1 MEGKGNI
8 NAVVSILRKV
18 TRIVKVAPFAL
29 VFMYMCAM
37 IGYLFCSDTVAV
49 TLDTLFYVSPLVVIF
64 LWTLSKALKMCNW
77 HRLECALPLIPQ
89 LPILVDDYINQF
101 DYAGTIVNIS
111 VVGLLF
117 LLSLL
122 NAYFVFIKPQNE
134 TSNS

>member
-8 NAVVSILRKV
+8 SAVVSILRNT
-18 TRIVKVAPFAL
+18 TRIVKIAPFAL
-29 VFMYMCAM
+29 VTMYMVAM
-37 IGYLFCSDTVAV
+37 VGYLFFSETVAV
-49 TLDTLFYVSPLVVIF
+49 TLDTLFYVSPLVVIL
-64 LWTLSKALKMCNW
+64 LWMLSKALKMCNW

-101 DYAGTIVNIS
+101 NYAGTIVNIS

-122 NAYFVFIKPQNE
+122 NAYFVFIKPRNE
-134 TSNS
+134 ESNS